1 VTTKPK
7 NSAASAARRSPG
19 VKIATIQN
27 SGPASKYLA
36 ETEKNLDRV
45 LPTSSSGNTTLIV
58 DDADDLFAKRSTDKP

>member
-19 VKIATIQN
+19 VKIATQN
-27 SGPASKYLA
+27 SGPASKYLT

-45 LPTSSSGNTTLIV
+45 LPTSSSGTTTLIV
-58 DDADDLFAKRSTDKP
+58 DDANDLFAKRSIDKP